1 MHIMAKDKSKDKLN
15 LDRPA
20 DRQIKLLEML
30 DMRIPVN
37 ATPVQIVRLSQAY
50 AMADKTDR
58 GQLQIN
64 KIGEALDA
72 ANKQIIAETT
82 LDVPMQ

>member
-1 MHIMAKDKSKDKLN
+1 MAKDKSKDKLN

-58 GQLQIN
+58 GQLQIS